1 MARKRIVEEPVLKS
15 WEDVDKALR
24 EIAEA
29 QICVS
34 DIEADMTL
42 QINGIK
48 EIAAQ
53 KSKPHL
59 DLISKLERDLKDYT
73 EDHRDELGTAKTKT
87 LNFGDVGYRLSTSI
101 SVPTAKEKLAEIIR
115 KLKARKMHDCI
126 IVEEKVSKE
135 ILRKYGEDTVNAI
148 GATWKQKDT
157 FGYNVFTEKV
167 EQLHT
172 GL

>member
-1 MARKRIVEEPVLKS
+1 MARKRIVEEPILKS

-29 QICVS
+29 QISVS

-53 KSKPHL
+53 NCKPHL
-59 DLISKLERDLKDYT
+59 DRISKLERDLKDYT
-73 EDHRDELGTAKTKT
+73 EDHRDELGAAKTKT

-101 SVPTAKEKLAEIIR
+101 SLPSAKEKLAEIIR
-115 KLKARKMHDCI
+115 KLKGRNMHDCI
-126 IVEEKVSKE
+126 VVEEKVSKE
-135 ILRKYGEDTVNAI
+135 SLRKYGADTVNAV

-167 EQLHT
+167 EQLHS